1 MISSDDLRFFCVL
14 ARQPSL
20 AETAR
25 TLNVTPSSIT
35 QRLQAI
41 EEKLKL
47 KLLNRQGRV
56 ITLTDEGQLL
66 AERAH
71 LILAEMDELQECLQ
85 DRKNELVGR
94 LRILAPLGFGNEY
107 VAELA
112 AQFRAQHPTVSV
124 ELVLSDSP
132 NRQALDAWDIV
143 IHIGSLRDS
152 SLLQTV
158 LAKNRRFLCASPDYL
173 ARHGQPASA
182 ADLRHHSCISLQEN
196 AEDVTMWRLRA
207 PGADHDAAIRIRP
220 QLTSNDGRVVKQW
233 ALGGHGIMMR
243 SEWDVARELR
253 SGALV
258 RVLPD
263 HALPGADIVA
273 LLGSE
278 QRRRSARTMRFLE
291 LLKASL
297 ACHPWGDPDVAA
309 NRAHAHACDN
319 PRPADAKL
327 SAASIHLTYKASK

>member
-1 MISSDDLRFFCVL
+1 MINSEDLRFFCVL
-14 ARQPSL
+14 AGQPSL

-25 TLNVTPSSIT
+25 ALNVTPSSIT

-41 EEKLKL
+41 EQKLKL
-47 KLLNRQGRV
+47 KLLNRHGRV

-66 AERAH
+66 AERAR
-71 LILAEMDELQECLQ
+71 LILAEMDELQACLC

-94 LRILAPLGFGNEY
+94 LRILAPLGFGHEY

-112 AQFRAQHPTVSV
+112 AQFQAQHRNVSV

-158 LAKNRRFLCASPDYL
+158 LAKNRRFLCASPEYV
-173 ARHGQPASA
+173 ARNGQPAGI
-182 ADLRHHSCISLQEN
+182 ADLGRHSCISLQEN

-207 PGADHDAAIRIRP
+207 PGADHDVALRIRP

-258 RVLPD
+258 RVLAD
-263 HALPGADIVA
+263 HDLPSADIVA

-278 QRRRSARTMRFLE
+278 QRRRSARTMHFLE
-291 LLKASL
+291 LLKQSL
-297 ACHPWGDPDVAA
+297 ACHPWDNPPASA
-309 NRAHAHACDN
+309 NRAPAHACDN
-319 PRPADAKL
+319 PPPAEAKL
-327 SAASIHLTYKASK
+327 SASFIHRS